1 MWVRRQLNGVAAA
14 GRGAL
19 LATAAVAACLLIPDS
34 AVAAPPVIKAT
45 WATEVTASSFR
56 ARAILATEGLTSTYR
71 FDYLPLSAYEANLR
85 AGHEGFLGALH
96 SPIGVEAKVLGSPSD
111 EEVAQRVAGLSSE
124 VAYRYRIVARN
135 ASGETVGPDR
145 TVTTQEEAPTFE
157 LAEGRGWEMVSPV
170 DKNGGQIA
178 RPESLFGGGDFQ
190 AAEQGGS
197 VTYGSAFSFAGARG
211 APGASQYVSV
221 RTPSGWTTQNVTLP
235 TEAGAFGA
243 EPDGSPYRIFSSD
256 LSKALALT
264 RLNAFALLAMPA
276 ATPLDSMSGPALT
289 FAGATGDL
297 SQTVFSEGGNLYRR
311 SAGAW
316 VAINIEPG
324 DTAPTPSAELASQG
338 ANAISADGTR
348 IYWVDHEGAL
358 MLRDSN
364 RTVEVDPEGAFQVAS
379 SDGSI
384 AYFTKGGH
392 LYRFALATEAST
404 DLTPS
409 GGVAGVLG
417 ASADGSYLY
426 FQDGS
431 GVELWHQGAITP
443 VAPGASAAA
452 PSDYPP
458 AAGTTRVSAD
468 GQSLAFLSQEDLT
481 GYEGLG
487 ASELYLYQA
496 DSSRLL
502 CVSCNPTG
510 SRPLGPTT
518 IPGAVANGEEVVAY
532 RPRVMIGEG
541 TRLFFDSGDA
551 LIAKDTNGKP
561 DVYEWRAQG
570 VGGCQRQLGCQ
581 GIISS
586 GKAADASTFVD
597 ASADGTDAFFL
608 ASDSLVES
616 DPGGLDLYD
625 ARIGGGFPVPPK
637 PIPCIG
643 DACQPLPPEPED
655 PTPGTMFIG
664 SEGNPELHL
673 PGRTKKKKHRRH
685 HRHHH
690 RTRHHKHAGAGNG
703 RTGR

>member
-1 MWVRRQLNGVAAA
+1 MNGAAAA
-14 GRGAL
+14 GRGAV
-19 LATAAVAACLLIPDS
+19 LATAAVAACLLVPGTAI
-34 AVAAPPVIKAT
+34 AAPPAIKAT

-56 ARAILATEGLTSTYR
+56 ARAILATEGLTSSYR
-71 FDYLPLSAYEANLR
+71 FDYLPLSTYEANVT
-85 AGHEGFLGALH
+85 AGQEGFQGALRV
-96 SPIGVEAKVLGSPSD
+96 PIAVEAKVLGSASD
-111 EEVAQRVAGLSSE
+111 EEVAQRIAGLSPE
-124 VAYRYRIVARN
+124 VAYRYRIVAKN

-145 TVTTQEEAPTFE
+145 TITTQEEAPTFE

-178 RPESLFGGGDFQ
+178 SPESLFGGGDFQ

-221 RTPSGWTTQNVTLP
+221 RTPSGWGTQNVTLA

-256 LSKALALT
+256 LSRALALT

-276 ATPLDSMSGPALT
+276 ATPLDSISGPGLI
-289 FAGATGDL
+289 FAGATADL
-297 SQTVFSEGGNLYRR
+297 SHVVFSESGNLYGR

-324 DTAPTPSAELASQG
+324 ETTPTPGAELAAQG
-338 ANAISADGTR
+338 ANSISADGAR

-358 MLRDSN
+358 VLRDSN
-364 RTVEVDPEGAFQVAS
+364 RSVEVDPEGVFQVAS

-392 LYRFALATEAST
+392 LYRYLLASEAST

-417 ASADGSYLY
+417 ASSDGSYLY

-443 VAPGASAAA
+443 VAPGPAAA
-452 PSDYPP
+452 ASSDYPP
-458 AAGTTRVSAD
+458 AAGMARVSAD
-468 GQSLAFLSQEDLT
+468 GQSLAFISEEDLT

-487 ASELYLYQA
+487 AGELFLYQA
-496 DSSRLL
+496 GSSRLL

-518 IPGAVANGEEVVAY
+518 IPGAVANGKGLAAY
-532 RPRVMIGEG
+532 KPRVMTGQG
-541 TRLFFDSGDA
+541 SRLFFDSGDS
-551 LIAKDTNGKP
+551 LIAKDTNGEA
-561 DVYEWRAQG
+561 DVYEWRAEG

-581 GIISS
+581 GIVSS
-586 GKAADASTFVD
+586 GKAVDGSTFVD

-616 DPGGLDLYD
+616 DPGGVDLYD

-673 PGRTKKKKHRRH
+673 PGRAKKKKKHRRH
-685 HRHHH
+685 HGHH
-690 RTRHHKHAGAGNG
+690 RRGSHHKRGGAGQG
-703 RTGR
+703 RTRG